1 MILLEVLIPT
11 YNRPLEITKC
21 LDSIFESL
29 SFVPKK
35 SRSKIGI
42 SIRNNSTKDLHKY
55 KKIVNKYS
63 KKFKKL
69 NLAYFKYSITGRNI
83 GGTKNIWSSFKKLNS
98 KYVWILPDD
107 DLARFDSLDLIIGIL
122 GRLKP
127 LLICG
132 GCIKKS
138 YIKDY
143 NSNKI
148 LNDDNQTNKIL
159 DTTYNRSKITK
170 FLLSGN
176 TVQLQEYVYKT
187 QFVQTFIRLYKN
199 SSLMH
204 DMSPGVI
211 AIHSLQEKN
220 KPLVRLKKSI
230 GIFRQ
235 GNNQASDWRHLWW
248 KFALI
253 DWPIL
258 SEKMHEKKW
267 LNRKEF
273 ELSKKVY
280 KHILKNLSWRL
291 DILLGLN
298 FKSKVD
304 PRLLYK
310 YYGYIY
316 ILTVLKS
323 PLAFL
328 SEIPKRI
335 FTFLKIS

>member
-21 LDSIFESL
+21 LDSVFDSFSL
-29 SFVPKK
+29 LSKK
-35 SRSKIGI
+35 ARSKIGI
-42 SIRNNSTKDLHKY
+42 SIRNNSTRDLSKY
-55 KKIVNKYS
+55 KNIVKRYS

-83 GGTKNIWSSFKKLNS
+83 GGLKNIWNAFEKLNS
-98 KYVWILPDD
+98 QYVWILPDD
-107 DLARFDSLDLIIGIL
+107 DLARFDSLNIIIKIL
-122 GRLKP
+122 TKLKP
-127 LLICG
+127 ILICG
-132 GCIKKS
+132 GCEKKS

-148 LNDDNQTNKIL
+148 LNDDKQINKIL
-159 DTTYNRSKITK
+159 DATNNRSKITK

-187 QFVQTFIRLYKN
+187 KFVKTFLGLYKN

-211 AIHSLQEKN
+211 AIYSLQDKT

-235 GNNQASDWRHLWW
+235 GNNHLSDWRHLWW

-253 DWPIL
+253 DWPLL
-258 SEKMHEKKW
+258 SEKMYEKKW
-267 LNRKEF
+267 LSSKEF
-273 ELSKKVY
+273 KLSKKVY
-280 KHILKNLSWRL
+280 AHILKNLCWRI

-298 FKSKVD
+298 FKSQIN
-304 PRLLYK
+304 PRLLFK
-310 YYGYIY
+310 HYGYNY
-316 ILTVLKS
+316 ILTILKS
-323 PLAFL
+323 PIVIMNEL
-328 SEIPKRI
+328 PKRI
-335 FTFLKIS
+335 FNYLKR

>member
-11 YNRPLEITKC
+11 YNRTIEITKC
-21 LDSIFESL
+21 LESVFDSL
-29 SFVPKK
+29 SLVPKK
-35 SRSKIGI
+35 SRSKVGI
-42 SIRNNSTKDLHKY
+42 SIRNNSTKDLKKY
-55 KKIVNKYS
+55 QEIVKNYS

-107 DLARFDSLDLIIGIL
+107 DLARFDSLNLIL
-122 GRLKP
+122 RVLSKFRP
-127 LLICG
+127 LLISG
-132 GCIKKS
+132 GCLKKS
-138 YIKDY
+138 FIKDY
-143 NSNKI
+143 DSNKVF
-148 LNDDNQTNKIL
+148 NDDKKINNIL
-159 DTTYNRSKITK
+159 DVTYNRSKITK

-187 QFVQTFIRLYKN
+187 NFVQKFVNLYQN

-211 AIHSLQEKN
+211 AIHSLQKNN
-220 KPLVRLKKSI
+220 KPFVRLKKSI

-235 GNNQASDWRHLWW
+235 GNNHLSDWRHLWW

-258 SEKMHEKKW
+258 SEKMYQKKW

-280 KHILKNLSWRL
+280 KHILKNLCWRI

-298 FKSKVD
+298 YKSKIN
-304 PRLLYK
+304 PGLLFK
-310 YYGYIY
+310 YYGYTY

-323 PLAFL
+323 PIALL
-328 SEIPKRI
+328 NELPKRI
-335 FTFLKIS
+335 FTFLKK